1 MSTPTNNVVTIST
14 RINAPVEKSWDYFF
28 TPEHIVKWNTASDDW
43 HTPSASGD
51 LRPGGRFTS
60 RMEARDGS
68 MGFDFGGVYDEV
80 IPNKFAS
87 YTMDDGR
94 KVSISFISTE
104 NGTEIVEKFEAE
116 TSNPVQFQQAGW
128 QAILDSF
135 KKYTENN

>member
-1 MSTPTNNVVTIST
+1 MNTSDKAVTISAT
-14 RINAPVEKSWDYFF
+14 VNAPVEKTWDYFF
-28 TPEHIVKWNTASDDW
+28 NPVHIIKWNTPSPDW

-60 RMEARDGS
+60 RMEAKDGS

-80 IPNKFAS
+80 TPNEFAS

-94 KVSISFISTE
+94 KVTISFTGTE
-104 NGTEIVEKFEAE
+104 NGTEIIEKFDPEDM
-116 TSNPVQFQQAGW
+116 NPVEFQQAGW

-135 KKYTENN
+135 KTYTENN